1 MPWPPTGWRA
11 PSPSWWRPP
20 GSSSRSSLPIQSSYR
35 SWRDLRA
42 FLWTMC
48 LEREQFTGPVN
59 AARYA
64 GERGY
69 HIGRT
74 AAERAG
80 LPPDVAHAQGK
91 RAYFAAYFTD
101 LAEEATVR
109 AQSWRDAMRRHG
121 DAGAD
126 A

>member
-1 MPWPPTGWRA
+1 MTNDEDEDETTARLIADAEQQVRFPAIWA
-11 PSPSWWRPP
+11 KV
-20 GSSSRSSLPIQSSYR
+20 
-35 SWRDLRA
+35 DEA
-42 FLWTMC
+42 